1 MHWTRLPPPVRPN
14 RTDPKQWYDHS
25 GSYDGGVTMLPDSL
39 GGPTIVYDV
48 IECKSNGNGT
58 ACAAPCPAG
67 GPGGGLTPALP
78 EVAAGVGAP
87 MDPPWMGIARASNTS
102 DE

>member
-1 MHWTRLPPPVRPN
+1 
-14 RTDPKQWYDHS
+14 
-25 GSYDGGVTMLPDSL
+25 MLPDSL